1 MSDFTAK
8 FPTLL
13 DIYTNSIEQ
22 FADRPL
28 FGTKRGDTW
37 EWTTY
42 GEFGEMVDN
51 TRSGLAGLGIGLG
64 DKVAIIAD
72 NREEW
77 AVVAYAA
84 YGLGA
89 SVVPMYE
96 AQTTENWAFV
106 LEDSDSRAVFVS
118 TPDVAERLDTV
129 RGSIEGLEYLF
140 VMEGSA
146 GEDWVT
152 LADLQETGSKLP
164 VGMSDVGEDQIA
176 GFVYTS
182 GTTGKPKGVL
192 LTQRNLAYNVSSVT
206 DVFPIYPTDRTLS
219 FLPWA
224 HAFGQTVE
232 LHTVF
237 AMGGSTA
244 FATAVAEI
252 TSNLPEVKPT
262 MLVSVPTVFGRIY
275 TGLNKRMSEGSSVQK
290 MIFDQ
295 AMSNASKR
303 RQLAEQGKSS
313 WFVDMQQNLF
323 DKLVFSKVR
332 DGLGG
337 NLTYAISGGAA
348 IPVEV
353 AEFIDNLGVTVYE
366 GYGLS
371 ETSPIATANW
381 PDSRKIGSVGK
392 PIPGTSVSLDTAASA
407 DPRDGEIVIYGHN
420 VMKGYHN
427 RPEENAKVFT
437 DDGGFRSGDLGRIDD
452 DGFLFI
458 TGRVKE
464 QYKLENGKYVV
475 PTPIEEKIG
484 LSAYVANV
492 MVYGDNKPF
501 NVAVIVPDAPAVEE
515 WAAAEGIEFENFAGL
530 VEDPRVQQ
538 LIGDEVDKAMADV
551 KGYEKVRA
559 FVVAPEDFTTENGML
574 TPTLKV
580 KRRIVI
586 DHYGDEIQA
595 LYTE

>member
-275 TGLNKRMSEGSSVQK
+275 TGLNKRMSEGSSAQK